1 MAKYSE
7 TFRLSKPTGLVIA
20 AAREILSGPGWRL
33 MDDSGWAFYAVERMD
48 LVRRLMTYPTKLA
61 VFVREGGDPDEG
73 EAPED
78 VSRIELHLATFG
90 FGPLPKMRM
99 VKVGNMFKSRLDAVM
114 DRIET
119 EGGPG
124 EEAA

>member
-7 TFRLSKPTGLVIA
+7 TFRLSKPPSHVIA

-48 LVRRLMTYPTKLA
+48 LIRRMMTYPTKLA
-61 VFVREGGDPDEG
+61 VFVRQGGDEDEG
-73 EAPED
+73 DAPDD
-78 VSRIELHLATFG
+78 VARIELHLATFG

-99 VKVGNMFKSRLDAVM
+99 VKVSNMFKAQLDAAL
-114 DRIET
+114 DRISANN
-119 EGGPG
+119 
-124 EEAA
+124 EA